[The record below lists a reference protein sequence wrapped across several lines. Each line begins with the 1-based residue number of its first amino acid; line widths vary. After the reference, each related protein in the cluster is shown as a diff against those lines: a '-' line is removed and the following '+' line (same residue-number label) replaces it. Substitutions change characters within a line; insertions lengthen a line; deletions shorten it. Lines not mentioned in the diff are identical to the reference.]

1 MSPVKKLLLIQPSPY
16 DRDRRPVKKKRL
28 YFVGLAM
35 PLLAALTPKYYEV
48 EICLETI
55 EEVPFDTDAEIIGI
69 STMGHG
75 VHRSIDIAKEF
86 KRRGKTV
93 ILGGYMASL
102 MQEEAVKYCDAL
114 VVGDA
119 EEVWEEL
126 LSDYERGELK
136 RIYEKPLDP
145 DKGLRTPLPRFDLIT
160 GKNIGDF
167 LPLQAGR
174 GCPHTC
180 SFCSVACLY
189 RGRYIKKAIR
199 DVKGELQ
206 QIKDLG
212 FNKVTILDDN
222 IHSDREYLDE
232 LLGILKEFGFQWMS
246 QCDIKIGDD
255 KELLRKLKESGCYTL
270 SFGLESLEEESLES
284 MNKSWADPKEYDRL
298 IKNIVDAGIDVSTE
312 MVFGGEGDTIAV
324 FDKTVEFIEGNKIP
338 VPRFYILTP
347 IPGTPFFRKM
357 KKEGRLISE
366 DVYTYDGTKAEH
378 RPSKMTPEELTRGYW
393 GTYQRLFQL
402 SSILKRTILR
412 RDFFKR
418 PLRFL
423 FYFGVNLY
431 YRHTIKRGVTP
442 NIF

>member
-1 MSPVKKLLLIQPSPY
+1 MKKILLIQPSPY
-16 DRDRRPVKKKRL
+16 DREGRPVKKKKL

-35 PLLAALTPKYYEV
+35 PLLAALTPKDYQV

-55 EEVPFDTDAEIIGI
+55 EEVPFDTDAKMVGI

-75 VHRSIDIAKEF
+75 VHRSIDLAKEF

-102 MQEEAVKYCDAL
+102 MKEEALKYCDAL
-114 VVGDA
+114 VVGDG

-126 LSDYERGELK
+126 LLDYEKGTLK
-136 RIYEKPLDP
+136 RLYEKPLEP
-145 DKGLRTPLPRFDLIT
+145 VKGLKTPLPRFDLIT
-160 GKNIGDF
+160 NKNIGDF

-189 RGRYIKKAIR
+189 QGRYIKKALE
-199 DVKGELQ
+199 DVKNELQ

-212 FNKVTILDDN
+212 FKKVTLLDDN
-222 IHSDREYLDE
+222 IHSDRAYLDE
-232 LLGILKEFGFQWMS
+232 LLKILKNFGFQWMS

-255 KELLRKLKESGCYTL
+255 RELLRKLKESGCNTL
-270 SFGLESLEEESLES
+270 SFGLESLEEESLQS

-298 IKNIVDAGIDVSTE
+298 IQNIVDAGIDVSTE
-312 MVFGGEGDTIAV
+312 MVFGGEGDSPAV
-324 FDKTVEFIEGNKIP
+324 FDKTVAFIEKNKIP

-347 IPGTPFFRKM
+347 IPGTPFFQKM

-378 RPSKMTPEELTRGYW
+378 RPKNMTPEELTEGYW
-393 GTYQRLFQL
+393 ETYRRLFEI
-402 SSILKRTILR
+402 SSILKRTIFR

-431 YRHTIKRGVTP
+431 YRHNIKRGVTP

>member
-145 DKGLRTPLPRFDLIT
+145 DKGLITPLPRFDLIT

-180 SFCSVACLY
+180 SFCSVPAF
-189 RGRYIKKAIR
+189 IA
-199 DVKGELQ
+199 
-206 QIKDLG
+206 
-212 FNKVTILDDN
+212 
-222 IHSDREYLDE
+222 
-232 LLGILKEFGFQWMS
+232 
-246 QCDIKIGDD
+246 
-255 KELLRKLKESGCYTL
+255 
-270 SFGLESLEEESLES
+270 
-284 MNKSWADPKEYDRL
+284 
-298 IKNIVDAGIDVSTE
+298 
-312 MVFGGEGDTIAV
+312 GDT
-324 FDKTVEFIEGNKIP
+324 
-338 VPRFYILTP
+338 
-347 IPGTPFFRKM
+347 
-357 KKEGRLISE
+357 
-366 DVYTYDGTKAEH
+366 
-378 RPSKMTPEELTRGYW
+378 
-393 GTYQRLFQL
+393 
-402 SSILKRTILR
+402 
-412 RDFFKR
+412 
-418 PLRFL
+418 
-423 FYFGVNLY
+423 
-431 YRHTIKRGVTP
+431 
-442 NIF
+442 